1 MCGLSQPIERSLSK
15 LYGTHVAI
23 PKPQL
28 LRHVG
33 DNCSKSNKTKSQVLK
48 ILVLVPGALNS
59 IVPGG
64 IDRKRGFIPYYGS
77 DIIKHLTKGHE
88 VHVIQS
94 LLPTGSFTE
103 NGNVVYQQLKKIA
116 HKYPHNQVEMM
127 LLGHSSGGLYILSAI
142 NGKQDLPFIKKIL
155 FLCTPLKGTVLAD
168 IFASRTH
175 DFLINSLK
183 KVNLFPGINRLRR
196 AKIRNFVSKIRVPTN
211 IEFFATAS
219 DITDKKSSSAFNLD
233 PIETILKHT
242 NKLIRKKTGVNSDGI
257 VEVTSAMPRNLH
269 LKNVDDEEIKLN
281 RLVDIPS
288 FNHWHI
294 FWNKKLILGWG
305 RKRILKERLEFYT
318 RLISKSGF

>member
-1 MCGLSQPIERSLSK
+1 MSLSLLK
-15 LYGTHVAI
+15 YI
-23 PKPQL
+23 PRLEEKIKFPL
-28 LRHVG
+28 DLIKE
-33 DNCSKSNKTKSQVLK
+33 NYKNPFSKSTTTKSQVLK
-48 ILVLVPGALNS
+48 VLVLVPGALNS

-88 VHVIQS
+88 VHVIQG
-94 LLPTGSFTE
+94 LLPTGSFIE
-103 NGNVVYQQLKKIA
+103 NGNLVYEQLKEIA
-116 HKYPHNQVEMM
+116 TKYPDKQVEMM
-127 LLGHSSGGLYILSAI
+127 VLGHSSGGLYILAAI
-142 NGKQDLPFIKKIL
+142 NGKKDLPFITKIL

-168 IFASRTH
+168 MFASRTH
-175 DFLINSLK
+175 DFVINSLK

-196 AKIRNFVSKIRVPTN
+196 AEIRNFVSKIRVPTN

-219 DITDKKSSSAFNLD
+219 DISDKKSSLITNID
-233 PIETILKHT
+233 PIENILKHT

-269 LKNVDDEEIKLN
+269 LKNIDGDEITLN
-281 RLVDIPS
+281 RLADIPS

-305 RKRILKERLEFYT
+305 RKKILKERLEFYT
-318 RLISKSGF
+318 RLIAKTGF